1 MYNLI
6 IKIKNSYSWK
16 SGDFVNVFHMS
27 YKVPPAGF
35 QIDVDRE
42 KSPRSN

>member
-1 MYNLI
+1 M
-6 IKIKNSYSWK
+6 
-16 SGDFVNVFHMS
+16 SGDFMNVFHMS
-27 YKVPPAGF
+27 YKVPAEF